1 MSHKSESETARP
13 LLEKYCTGNVIDI
26 GAGGMPMVPRA
37 ICIDR
42 DESSPIR
49 AHVGTHPTHLVG
61 DAADLYWFKDGVLD
75 GVISSHVLEDFLDTE
90 AILREW
96 IRVLRIGGNLV
107 LFLPDEQTYR
117 AHCARTGQPYNEAHV
132 HANFGL
138 GYVRDILNRIG
149 QTEEV
154 VAIWP
159 FPGNAYSFGLVCKKN
174 TQATHG

>member
-1 MSHKSESETARP
+1 MDYKSETSTCRG
-13 LLEKYCTGNVIDI
+13 LLAKYCVGNGLDL
-26 GAGGMPMVPRA
+26 GFGGDPICPGA

-42 DESSPIR
+42 KPGHEIR
-49 AHVGTHPTHLVG
+49 ANCGDHPTHLVG
-61 DAADLYWFKDGVLD
+61 DVSDLRWFRDGVLD
-75 GVISSHVLEDFLDTE
+75 YCFNSHVLEDAVDTE
-90 AILREW
+90 EWLREW
-96 IRVLRIGGNLV
+96 IRVLKPGGHLV
-107 LFLPDEQTYR
+107 TFAPDEQTYR

-138 GYVRDILNRIG
+138 DYVRDILNRIG

-154 VAIWP
+154 IAIWP